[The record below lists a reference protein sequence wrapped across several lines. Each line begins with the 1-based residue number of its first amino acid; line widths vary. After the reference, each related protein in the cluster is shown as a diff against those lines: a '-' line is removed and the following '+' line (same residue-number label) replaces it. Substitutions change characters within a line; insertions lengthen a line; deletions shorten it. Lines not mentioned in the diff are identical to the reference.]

1 MVYECCSWNPF
12 LLLHYFFFT
21 SICVCLCIRIR
32 ICARGR
38 GALNAMRKK
47 IQFNW
52 RNNRNW
58 KPLEALAESLLL
70 CICYVH
76 ILFWFFKEQ
85 NSIFFSLRRNR
96 ANCFMH
102 TLQFNN
108 NKWTLFSSFNIQRGR
123 AIGKLAI
130 FVDYSILIIVMHG
143 ITFGMLK
150 IHCAR

>member
-1 MVYECCSWNPF
+1 MVYECCFWNPF
-12 LLLHYFFFT
+12 LLLHYFFHFDM
-21 SICVCLCIRIR
+21 CVPVYLYSYLCTRE
-32 ICARGR
+32 RGFKC
-38 GALNAMRKK
+38 NAEK

-108 NKWTLFSSFNIQRGR
+108 NKWTLFPSFNIQRGR